1 MKNILIIED
10 DKYQRENLKNILY
23 ETNKNLNIYEAE
35 DTYKALDICN
45 KVSIDL
51 FYVDITLNESSG
63 IDFCLELRK
72 IKKYEFT
79 WIVFVTTHVQYMIKA
94 FKEVHCYDYLLKP
107 YEKEDVIK
115 LTQKLLFAKLM
126 DNLPEKERNYIVLK
140 ISSCISVKIFIDEII
155 FIEVQLR
162 TCTVHTKKR
171 KYEIKGISLNK
182 LLKLIN
188 CDYVVQCNK
197 SYIVN
202 INYIDRIEGISST
215 LYEICFIDYDEKA
228 LLGYKFKKVIFDK
241 FKNNVITY

>member
-10 DKYQRENLKNILY
+10 DKYQRKILKNILY
-23 ETNKNLNIYEAE
+23 EANKKLNIYEAE
-35 DTYKALDICN
+35 DKSQALDICS

-79 WIVFVTTHVQYMIKA
+79 WIVFVTTHVQYMIEA

-107 YEKEDVIK
+107 YEKEDVIRLTKK
-115 LTQKLLFAKLM
+115 LISNTTINDLSENKRKH
-126 DNLPEKERNYIVLK
+126 IVLK
-140 ISSCISVKIFIDEII
+140 ISNCISVKIFINEIM

-171 KYEIKGISLNK
+171 KYEIKGVSLNK
-182 LLKLIN
+182 MLKLIN
-188 CDYVVQCNK
+188 CDYIVQCNK
-197 SYIVN
+197 SFIVN

-215 LYEICFIDYDEKA
+215 LYEICFKDYDEKA
-228 LLGYKFKKVIFDK
+228 LLGYKFKNVIFDK
-241 FKNNVITY
+241 FTNNFINS